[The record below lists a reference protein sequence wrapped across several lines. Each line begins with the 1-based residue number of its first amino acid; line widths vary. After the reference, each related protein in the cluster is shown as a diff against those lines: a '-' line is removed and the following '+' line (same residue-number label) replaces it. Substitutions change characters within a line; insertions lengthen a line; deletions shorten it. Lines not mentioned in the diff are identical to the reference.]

1 MAVTAITTTFV
12 GITFYKDTEANLAV
26 AASAQG
32 IGNLEEEI
40 LPVSL
45 EQGTISSTSGSN
57 SVSGIGTDFTDNL
70 AGQYLYYYDDTGVP
84 ELIGKVLSVSSATS
98 LVLTADATI
107 TKADVYYG
115 FTNTVVG
122 RRENILVR
130 IPVIVQSGG
139 GSVIMPYWNN
149 FRASGSGSNLRWSN
163 NAANGN
169 LERYSTI
176 DSPTV
181 PISPAVNIPYT
192 ITPKYGYVPEAI
204 NNGGPRPIT
213 VYFLNSAAFPQFC
226 FALLN
231 PYGDSNNPIPANS
244 LYKLFASERFEL
256 NGIVVS
262 PNYPVSTLQE
272 AGY

>member
-149 FRASGSGSNLRWSN
+149 FRAGGSGSNLTWSN
-163 NAANGN
+163 NVANGN

-192 ITPKYGYVPEAI
+192 ITPKYGYVPVTV
-204 NNGGPRPIT
+204 NNGEVGPFQI
-213 VYFLNSAAFPQFC
+213 YFQTSAAFPQFC

-244 LYKLFASERFEL
+244 LYRLFASERFQL
-256 NGIVVS
+256 NGIVVV
-262 PNYPVSTLQE
+262 PNYRVLTLKE